1 MASVNYLRQ
10 SFSAL
15 FWQNVI
21 NVNAD
26 LIPVPLG
33 AVSGSLS
40 GFAFENVDGTYTV
53 FLGTDIV
60 VGNVAPIS
68 GTVEAIVRRTSLD
81 PLGFDYAVI
90 TDLESDAGVPLSATA
105 AYEAY
110 QGGGTE
116 LFASV
121 FSGDDHVVIESPAS
135 LGPLQQSPL
144 IETYG
149 GDDIIF
155 GSIYDDTIYAGG
167 GDDIVQAGRGA
178 DTILG
183 GGGNDHLTGDRGGDT
198 ILGQGGDD
206 FISGGNG
213 VDEISGGDG
222 HDEIHGN
229 EDGDTIYGNDGQDV
243 ITGDDGDD
251 TIYGGGWHD
260 RLFGG
265 NGNDTIDGGDIAD
278 EIEGNAGRDTIT
290 GGDGDDFIQGGDG
303 NDTLVGNEGMDTIR
317 GGAGNDRIFG
327 GDGFPFETDIH
338 PARDML
344 YGGDGN
350 DEIYGEGGDD
360 LIYGGNGSDTIDG
373 GAGFDNAFFDRPLA
387 DYQWDIFFDGFSWGV
402 HVIDEV
408 GDGGIDVLTGV
419 ERLVFHNGDEVI
431 NLF

>member
-1 MASVNYLRQ
+1 MANVTYHRQ

-21 NVNAD
+21 DVNAD

-40 GFAFENVDGTYTV
+40 GFAFQNVDDTWTL
-53 FLGTDIV
+53 FLGPDILA
-60 VGNVAPIS
+60 GDVAPIS
-68 GTVEAIVRRTSLD
+68 GTVTAIIRRSSLD
-81 PLGFDYAVI
+81 AFGFNYAVI
-90 TDLESDAGVPLSATA
+90 TDLESAAGVPLSATA
-105 AYEAY
+105 AYEAF

-121 FSGDDHVVIESPAS
+121 FAGADHVVIESPAS

-149 GDDIIF
+149 GDDLIF

-206 FISGGNG
+206 FITGGDG

-222 HDEIHGN
+222 EDEIHGH
-229 EDGDTIYGNDGQDV
+229 EDGDTIYGNDGRDV
-243 ITGDDGDD
+243 ITGDDGND
-251 TIYGGGWHD
+251 TIYGGGWAD

-278 EIEGNAGRDTIT
+278 QIEGNAGRDTIT
-290 GGDGDDFIQGGDG
+290 GGDGDDFIWGGDDG
-303 NDTLVGNEGMDTIR
+303 DSLFGEEGMDTIR
-317 GGAGNDRIFG
+317 GGGGNDRIFG
-327 GDGFPFETDIH
+327 GDGFPWETDIH

-360 LIYGGNGSDTIDG
+360 LIYGGNGNDTIDG
-373 GAGFDNAFFDRPLA
+373 GAGFDNVFFDRPLA
-387 DYQWDIFFDGFSWGV
+387 DYIVFSLGDGFV
-402 HVIDEV
+402 HVTDLV
-408 GDGGIDVLTGV
+408 GDGGSDAVTGV
-419 ERLVFHNGDEVI
+419 ERLVFADLVI
-431 NLF
+431 DL